1 MNKDSTIFYIARHGQ
16 VDWNT
21 KGLVLGQRDHPLN
34 DKGIKQAKRLAK
46 EIKNIKFDAI
56 FSSDLLRA
64 KETAEIIAS
73 GRKIPVQTNKTL
85 REQTFGHFEGW
96 KKNEFINLFDKWNEM
111 SDEER
116 HNYTLSDDME
126 SNANAV
132 KRLINFLEETSK
144 QYLGKTVLVIAHGA
158 LMRYLLIQLGYAS
171 YDYLSHFENTGY
183 IKITIKEEDIV
194 LNEVKGFKREEKK

>member
-1 MNKDSTIFYIARHGQ
+1 MNRNYTTFYIVRHGQ
-16 VDWNT
+16 VDWNA
-21 KGLVLGQRDHPLN
+21 KGLVLGQKDHPLDESGKN
-34 DKGIKQAKRLAK
+34 QAKQLAK
-46 EIKNIKFDAI
+46 EIKDIKFDAI

-73 GRKIPVQTNKTL
+73 ERKIPVQVDKAL

-96 KKNEFINLFDKWNEM
+96 KKNEFISLFDKWNEM

-126 SNANAV
+126 SNASAV
-132 KRLINFLEETSK
+132 NRLINFLKQTSNE
-144 QYLGKTVLVIAHGA
+144 YLGKTVLIVAHGA
-158 LMRYLLIQLGYAS
+158 LMRYLLIQLGHAS

-183 IKITIKEEDIV
+183 IKLEIMEDKIIV
-194 LNEVKGFKREEKK
+194 KDIKGFRKN